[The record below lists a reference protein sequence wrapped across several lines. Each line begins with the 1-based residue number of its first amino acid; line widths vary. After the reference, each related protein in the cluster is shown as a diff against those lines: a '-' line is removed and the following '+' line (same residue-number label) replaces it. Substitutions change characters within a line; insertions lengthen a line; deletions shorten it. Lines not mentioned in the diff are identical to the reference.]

1 MVKVD
6 SAERHRV
13 MDGAIAKLKEYYV
26 YADVAQNMSDALVA
40 HEKSGDDNAQT
51 DGEAFASLLTRQ
63 MRDVSHDK
71 HLMLVYNR
79 LKTPERPPGPTPEDL
94 ARYRKDRA
102 RNKCTIET
110 AKILPHNIG
119 YLKFN
124 EFPDPAVC
132 RSMIAS
138 AMSS

>member
-63 MRDVSHDK
+63 MRDVS
-71 HLMLVYNR
+71 
-79 LKTPERPPGPTPEDL
+79 
-94 ARYRKDRA
+94 
-102 RNKCTIET
+102 
-110 AKILPHNIG
+110 
-119 YLKFN
+119 
-124 EFPDPAVC
+124 
-132 RSMIAS
+132 
-138 AMSS
+138 